1 MKKLQILDLLRGFS
15 ILSVLAVHLQV
26 LRPSPSNP
34 LLRSLW
40 EHFSIPGFYGVTI
53 FFVISGF
60 LITRLI
66 DQNLNGLFHPDI
78 RGFYTRRAA
87 RILPLLGVIAIV
99 GWGIIRFSSVSTP
112 QFESVFHHAG
122 ADFDGLFWVS
132 IAAFCFNWFRI
143 LREHLP
149 PLVGLH
155 WDVLWSLSI
164 EEQFYL
170 CFPLA
175 LVLLKNQSKLVV
187 FLASFIVLGPVV
199 RGIAFHI
206 NPYSF
211 LLVYTN
217 SFACFDSIAFGSLLY
232 LAVKRFTPRL
242 SQNRGFSAFLCGS
255 GALMAVA
262 VYVFSRI
269 TTTSFG
275 VPPS

>member
-99 GWGIIRFSSVSTP
+99 G
-112 QFESVFHHAG
+112 
-122 ADFDGLFWVS
+122 
-132 IAAFCFNWFRI
+132 
-143 LREHLP
+143 
-149 PLVGLH
+149 
-155 WDVLWSLSI
+155 
-164 EEQFYL
+164 
-170 CFPLA
+170 
-175 LVLLKNQSKLVV
+175 
-187 FLASFIVLGPVV
+187 
-199 RGIAFHI
+199 
-206 NPYSF
+206 
-211 LLVYTN
+211 
-217 SFACFDSIAFGSLLY
+217 
-232 LAVKRFTPRL
+232 
-242 SQNRGFSAFLCGS
+242 
-255 GALMAVA
+255 
-262 VYVFSRI
+262 
-269 TTTSFG
+269 
-275 VPPS
+275 